1 MAWVFVA
8 LLLVVPVA
16 LIKAAADLGSTLD
29 RLDAGW
35 RRVRRRPPE
44 PPGQPVQK
52 IAADLHRLAVH
63 IEQVDRS
70 DLPAKAFRLRAATLA
85 YDGVL
90 LDAARTLQV
99 PAPAEVP
106 LQSLDRLQTEAALAQ
121 QGLVW

>member
-8 LLLVVPVA
+8 LLLVVPVL
-16 LIKAAADLGSTLD
+16 LIKAAADLGSGLD

-35 RRVRRRPPE
+35 RRLHRREPE
-44 PPGQPVQK
+44 PAGQPVQK
-52 IAADLHRLAVH
+52 IAADLHRLSQH
-63 IEQVDRS
+63 LEHVDRS

-90 LDAARTLQV
+90 LDAARTLEV
-99 PAPAEVP
+99 PAPDEVP
-106 LQSLDRLQTEAALAQ
+106 MHSLDRLQTEAALAQ